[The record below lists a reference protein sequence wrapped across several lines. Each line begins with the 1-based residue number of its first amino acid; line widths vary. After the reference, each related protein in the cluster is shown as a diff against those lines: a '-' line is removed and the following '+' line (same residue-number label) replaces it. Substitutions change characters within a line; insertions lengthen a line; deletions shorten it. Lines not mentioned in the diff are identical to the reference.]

1 MSAVIENPASE
12 LEAFVQMDVLKNL
25 IMETILDSTDQ
36 LSSCVVSFAYVAI
49 QKFIAHCKD
58 HSIDPLSMSYEDI
71 KEFVDNNL
79 KKELSQELKTPTGML
94 LPIG

>member
-1 MSAVIENPASE
+1 MSAITENPVLE
-12 LEAFVQMDVLKNL
+12 LEPFCEIDILKNL

-58 HSIDPLSMSYEDI
+58 HSIDPLTMSYEDI
-71 KEFVDNNL
+71 KTFVDDNL
-79 KKELSQELKTPTGML
+79 KKELNKELIQGNHV
-94 LPIG
+94 